1 MISIIIP
8 IHNME
13 KKLDR
18 CIKSVVNQT
27 YHDLDIILVDDG
39 SEDRS
44 GEICDFWSQRDQR
57 ISVVHKKV
65 GGGKPG
71 EKFRTRKCKRSVGCF
86 CRC

>member
-13 KKLDR
+13 KTLDR
-18 CIKSVVNQT
+18 CINSVVNQT
-27 YHDLDIILVDDG
+27 YHDLDILLVDDG

-44 GEICDFWSQRDQR
+44 REICDFWSQRDQR

-65 GGGKPG
+65 GGG
-71 EKFRTRKCKRSVGCF
+71 
-86 CRC
+86 

>member
-13 KKLDR
+13 KTLDR
-18 CIKSVVNQT
+18 CINSVVNQT
-27 YHDLDIILVDDG
+27 YHDLDILLVDDG

-44 GEICDFWSQRDQR
+44 REICDFWSQRDQR

-65 GGGKPG
+65 GGKPG
-71 EKFRTRKCKRSVGCF
+71 KKFRVRKCKRSVGCF